1 MKKLI
6 PFLILL
12 STPLIGQ
19 TLDTIDGIATSSLS
33 KTDGQTIA
41 GASGTSPGTTNL
53 YGAWGFDDASG
64 TMQDSHTTNN
74 DITAQGTPNYSQ
86 TALTNGTSVYFDTG
100 DSGYN
105 IDDAGQ
111 EAGSNE
117 FVVALALKLG
127 SVAAD
132 EYIVSKWN
140 PTGDQRSWLVRYN
153 NTNSSFEFL
162 LDGDG
167 ASGGEFSVETS
178 TTVPDATSTF
188 FLIASFDNSA
198 NTLDLWVSD
207 DGAAWEKNT
216 TSSVTS
222 NPYDGTADFIFYGRP
237 SAAHVGDG
245 TVDDAFYWVG
255 ADVAFTDDN
264 ATWMLNGGS
273 WRTYSD
279 L

>member
-1 MKKLI
+1 MKRLVG
-6 PFLILL
+6 ILL
-12 STPLIGQ
+12 LLGVALTQSGSVTQ
-19 TLDTIDGIATSSLS
+19 YHAVVAR
-33 KTDGQTIA
+33 KKAA
-41 GASGTSPGTTNL
+41 GGGGTSPGTTNL
-53 YGAWGFDDASG
+53 YGAWSFDDASSP
-64 TMQDSHTTNN
+64 MQDSHTTNN
-74 DITAQGTPNYSQ
+74 DITGQGSPSYSQ

-105 IDDAGQ
+105 LDDAGQ
-111 EAGSNE
+111 EAGSND

-127 SVAAD
+127 STAGD
-132 EYIVSKWN
+132 EYIVSKWW
-140 PTGDQRSWLVRYN
+140 PTGGNRSWLVRYN

-178 TTVPDATSTF
+178 TTTPDTTSTF
-188 FLIASFDNSA
+188 LLIASFDNSA

-216 TSSVTS
+216 TSSVTA
-222 NPYDGTADFIFYGRP
+222 NPYDGSAGLHFFGRN
-237 SAAHVGDG
+237 SGTHVGDG
-245 TVDDAFYWVG
+245 TADDAFYWVG